1 MEEMTAFGTGRSAG
15 APSFFRG
22 RGAVIV
28 CNIFNITFPRAK
40 ILYKKQ
46 YKPSAAVL

>member
-22 RGAVIV
+22 RGVVIV
-28 CNIFNITFPRAK
+28 CNIFNITFPLRK
-40 ILYKKQ
+40 ILGKKR